1 MLHVVPA
8 IWINNPTLHSEFSLV
23 NKVMIGSNISFAA
36 LVTLPSSLIIFVH
49 ELSLAILPAYKSIQV
64 SLYFKRSL
72 MSILKP
78 NILRESELLCQMT
91 FLDFQ
96 WTQFTVPPLK
106 YSNKKKS
113 CQYGMMIFSDMSEFV
128 TYVLIFMLLV
138 LGKVARR
145 IFLTMPHEGNHFQ
158 RICH

>member
-1 MLHVVPA
+1 MEYRRLNHSHLFITEMLHVVPA

-96 WTQFTVPPLK
+96 WTQFTVSPLK

-113 CQYGMMIFSDMSEFV
+113 CQYGMMIFSDMSE
-128 TYVLIFMLLV
+128 L
-138 LGKVARR
+138 
-145 IFLTMPHEGNHFQ
+145 
-158 RICH
+158 